1 MLNITCPFC
10 GERNESE
17 FIHGGALKPRRS
29 ETPQELDDDAWI
41 DYLTVPPNPIGPLDE
56 RWWHV
61 RGCGKWFTVC
71 RDTLTH
77 QILQPGGDEA

>member
-1 MLNITCPFC
+1 MLKIPCPFC

-17 FIHGGALKPRRS
+17 FMHGGALKSRRP
-29 ETPQELDDDAWI
+29 ETTDGIDDRQWVE
-41 DYLTVPPNPIGPLDE
+41 YLTVVQNPIGPVQE

-61 RGCGKWFTVC
+61 RGCGSWFTLT

-77 QILQPGGDEA
+77 DIPGDMETDR